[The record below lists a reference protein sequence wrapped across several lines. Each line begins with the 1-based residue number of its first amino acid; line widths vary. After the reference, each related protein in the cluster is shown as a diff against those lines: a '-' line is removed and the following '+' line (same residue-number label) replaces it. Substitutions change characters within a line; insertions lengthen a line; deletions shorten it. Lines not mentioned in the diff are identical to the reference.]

1 MIIGKQLQSPYYF
14 VAVVSCHVDFM
25 GGWRTGPARIHIG

>member
-25 GGWRTGPARIHIG
+25 GGGGLAQRVSI

>member
-25 GGWRTGPARIHIG
+25 GAADWPSAYPYR